1 MYADDTSVT
10 CSPEDSY
17 DLCNA
22 LKAEIDN
29 STEWLRQNKLS
40 LNTDY
45 MAVGH
50 KRQTNRIL
58 DPLAVNI
65 NGEPV
70 KRAQKAKNLGTKVD
84 EDLTW
89 NEQYKNF
96 KFKSNQ
102 SKIKN
107 ARSFLWKLKSILP
120 KSKLDHVYKAMIESH
135 LRYHDELWDNLSST
149 KLDHLQRLQN
159 RARTLIEGSRFKD
172 GSCCNWLSV
181 SNFVKFDRAV
191 MIYRIRNGLL

>member
-10 CSPEDSY
+10 CSPADSD
-17 DLCNA
+17 DLYNA

-84 EDLTW
+84 ENLRW

-96 KFKSNQ
+96 K
-102 SKIKN
+102 SKLKN
-107 ARSFLWKLKSILP
+107 ALSFLRKLKSILL

-191 MIYRIRNGLL
+191 MIYRITNGLL